1 MCKPFRVGVALLLCV
16 PIRGLAQQDST
27 HSRDGAP
34 PTAALSSATST
45 AEGMIKLDVVVT
57 DKSGKSVAGLEPK
70 DFILTDNGVPEK
82 ILSFQAFDGITTRP
96 EPPVEVILVIDT
108 LNLPSDKLFLA
119 ESGVERF
126 LRQNNGRLAQP
137 ISIYLLSNTG
147 LSSMPQPTTD
157 GNAVADAIARRR
169 DLPVLRQSPEFRLG
183 QTYAENGQ
191 LVRMTTGGIANR
203 SSVRAIGS
211 IAIEE
216 RRKPGRKLLFWL
228 GPGWPFT
235 GGAFAGGA
243 DVAFDSIT
251 ELSTRLR
258 EARISLWNV
267 REWPDPDT
275 YLAYLDFLAPL
286 KSGETVKSGHL
297 ALAVLAIQ
305 SGGGLI
311 ETSGG
316 DVEVAIR
323 KCIEKESVFY
333 TLTFDPP
340 LTDQVDD
347 YHDLKV
353 VVSKPDLT
361 SFTNTGYYNQPVYHD
376 HPSEAKRLTVDQL
389 EQMLGATHAGDKE
402 LAQELFGLE
411 LTERM
416 SSTKL
421 SSWKARLPG
430 ERSRAALVALA
441 DRSAFLALPAKDIPT
456 TATPDLA
463 AQRQMLARTI
473 DYLSKTIVKL
483 PDFFATRTTVQYDEP
498 LKKDERAWKTVTSD
512 QSLHPTATSHT
523 TVTFRDGKDVV
534 DAKARDVKRLNAHD
548 RQLETW
554 GTFGPILAV
563 VFGDASAPHSVYK
576 WSHWEQGIAGPEA
589 VFRYAVPKNGSH
601 FEVGFCCLADPDG
614 TVLFKQN
621 AAYHGE
627 VTVDPS
633 SGAILRLTVIADM
646 EPRLPMLSSS
656 IMVDYSPVTIG
667 EKNYICPTRSVT
679 ISRMRTVVLVR
690 EWGESFGVYGRFE
703 TILNDVAFGKY
714 HLFRAES
721 KILPGYTNAPNEK

>member
-1 MCKPFRVGVALLLCV
+1 
-16 PIRGLAQQDST
+16 
-27 HSRDGAP
+27 
-34 PTAALSSATST
+34 
-45 AEGMIKLDVVVT
+45 MIKLDVMVT
-57 DKSGKSVAGLEPK
+57 DKSGKSIPGLEPG
-70 DFILTDNGVPEK
+70 DFTLLDHGMPAK
-82 ILSFQAFDGITTRP
+82 IVSFQAFDELAKP
-96 EPPVEVILVIDT
+96 DPPVEVILVIDT

-119 ESGVERF
+119 KSGVERF
-126 LRQNNGRLAQP
+126 LRQNNGHLAQP
-137 ISIYLLSNTG
+137 ISIYLLSSTG
-147 LSSMPQPTTD
+147 LSSMPQPVTD
-157 GNAVADAIARRR
+157 GNAVADAIARGR

-183 QTYAENGQ
+183 QTYTENGQ

-203 SSVRAIGS
+203 SSVKAIGS

-228 GPGWPFT
+228 GPGWPST
-235 GGAFAGGA
+235 GGS
-243 DVAFDSIT
+243 DVALDSIT

-305 SGGGLI
+305 SGGGLL

-316 DVEVAIR
+316 DVEGAIR
-323 KCIEKESVFY
+323 NCIEKESVFY

-389 EQMLGATHAGDKE
+389 EQMLGAAHAGDKE

-416 SSTKL
+416 SSTNL

-441 DRSAFLALPAKDIPT
+441 DRSAFLALPAADIPT

-463 AQRQMLARTI
+463 GQRQMLARTV

-534 DAKARDVKRLNAHD
+534 DAKARDVKRLNTHE
-548 RQLETW
+548 RELETW

-563 VFGDASAPHSVYK
+563 VFGDASAPRSVYK
-576 WSHWEQGIAGPEA
+576 WSHWEQGIAGPQA

-633 SGAILRLTVIADM
+633 SGAILRLTVIADI

-656 IMVDYSPVTIG
+656 IMVDYGPVMIG
-667 EKNYICPTRSVT
+667 EKRYICPTRSVT

-703 TILNDVAFGKY
+703 TILNDVAFEKY

-721 KILPGYTNAPNEK
+721 KILPGYTNPPNER